1 MNSSTEQCKVLRK
14 PLYDQVKVN
23 IFKVI
28 DVLMLLCK
36 LMIKSFSGATL
47 SFLIGSAMIDFH
59 KLLKFFFVTERIG
72 ILSIFQNEFSQ
83 NIICD
88 IAIGS
93 LNVS

>member
-59 KLLKFFFVTERIG
+59 KLLKFFLLQNVLAYFQYFKMNFLKTLFVI
-72 ILSIFQNEFSQ
+72 
-83 NIICD
+83 
-88 IAIGS
+88 
-93 LNVS
+93 